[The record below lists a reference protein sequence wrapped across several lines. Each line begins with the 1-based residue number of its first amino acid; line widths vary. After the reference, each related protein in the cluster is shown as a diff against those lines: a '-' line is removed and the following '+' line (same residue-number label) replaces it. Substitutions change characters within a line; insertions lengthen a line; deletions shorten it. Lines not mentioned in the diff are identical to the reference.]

1 MQRQLIRPRMKGE
14 GLMGKK
20 TPKDS
25 AYIYSSTEV
34 SRFYGI
40 TVKGMEFYEKKGLV
54 HPQRIGQGN
63 YRRFTLDD
71 SYRLY
76 LTRLLKNS
84 GIGLP
89 QTLDMLSADSLEHIE
104 HKFSAELDKMKEVL
118 ELQQMRLDALL
129 HMREMMCLSMN
140 EEPFF
145 EIVECD
151 GFHRLFL
158 RHFNGPHESNDRE
171 TREYQHW
178 NDFLP
183 ITAASLRFPLDEC
196 RIGAVSV
203 DTQVGLI
210 VEEKRFRVLGLSES
224 SRTQYIP
231 GGRFL
236 HTIIRGD
243 AQQMNDAA
251 WLQPALHLMQREG
264 LRQTADAFTRF
275 IFIVEE
281 QLGCMRYDEAWFP
294 IA

>member
-1 MQRQLIRPRMKGE
+1 
-14 GLMGKK
+14 MGKK

-25 AYIYSSTEV
+25 AYIYSSTEL

-89 QTLDMLSADSLEHIE
+89 KTLDMLSAQSLAQIEQSFGALLDSM
-104 HKFSAELDKMKEVL
+104 KQELV
-118 ELQQMRLDALL
+118 LQQMRLDALT
-129 HMREMMCLSMN
+129 HMREMMRLSMS

-145 EIVECD
+145 EIVECG

-158 RHFNGPHESNDRE
+158 RRFNGPHESNDEE
-171 TREYQHW
+171 TREYRHW

-183 ITAASLRFPLDEC
+183 ITAASLRFPLAEC
-196 RIGAVSV
+196 RIGAASV

-210 VEEKRFRVLGLSES
+210 VEEERFRVLGLSES

-236 HTIIRGD
+236 HTIIHGN

-251 WLQPALHLMQREG
+251 WLQHALLLMQREG
-264 LRQTADAFTRF
+264 LHQTGDAFTRF

-281 QLGCMRYDEAWFP
+281 AQGCMRYDEAWFP